1 VRATIEID
9 PDGGY
14 IDVDLRDNVDCLPVG
29 VNESMACSTNN
40 AVAGILNVLE
50 RGIPINSGS
59 FRRLRVHLR
68 EGAVIGIATPPTSCS
83 LATTN
88 VADRLT
94 NVIQHAFSEVGDGHG
109 LAEGGASLSAGYSVI
124 SGHDHRTDT
133 PYINQL
139 IVGTNGGPGT
149 PTVDG
154 WVTYGAPGGA
164 GLIYRDS
171 IEIDEH
177 KHPMLYREVR
187 LKPDTGGPGR
197 FRGAPAATV
206 EFGPTQSPMTAAFQ
220 IDGHRTPARGA
231 RGGGPGSTGAAYTI
245 GPDGS
250 VARTLN
256 MTQVELQPGE
266 WLRGEHGGGGGYGDP
281 RTRDPLRVLD
291 DVLEGYVSVPAARD
305 TYGVALTGAREDG
318 SLAVDEAETA
328 RLRAEA

>member
-1 VRATIEID
+1 
-9 PDGGY
+9 
-14 IDVDLRDNVDCLPVG
+14 
-29 VNESMACSTNN
+29 
-40 AVAGILNVLE
+40 
-50 RGIPINSGS
+50 
-59 FRRLRVHLR
+59 
-68 EGAVIGIATPPTSCS
+68 
-83 LATTN
+83 
-88 VADRLT
+88 
-94 NVIQHAFSEVGDGHG
+94 
-109 LAEGGASLSAGYSVI
+109 
-124 SGHDHRTDT
+124 
-133 PYINQL
+133 
-139 IVGTNGGPGT
+139 
-149 PTVDG
+149 
-154 WVTYGAPGGA
+154 
-164 GLIYRDS
+164 
-171 IEIDEH
+171 
-177 KHPMLYREVR
+177 
-187 LKPDTGGPGR
+187 
-197 FRGAPAATV
+197 
-206 EFGPTQSPMTAAFQ
+206 MTAAFQ